1 MKNKRVKN
9 RSDGDEA
16 YLSLEEQEKS
26 RSLSFIQ
33 NRKKRPT
40 IMVTINLEV
49 KYLFVLIRMFLLFYI
64 CK

>member
-1 MKNKRVKN
+1 MKNKRMKN

-26 RSLSFIQ
+26 RSLSYIQ
-33 NRKKRPT
+33 NRKKRPA

-49 KYLFVLIRMFLLFYI
+49 KYLFVLIGMFLLFYI